1 MTYDYSVVETAGLT
15 QGEFA
20 KMVQMSRVTVN
31 RWIKTSAGPTRTNDQ
46 QTVLR
51 ALKMLT
57 VAVKLGILPDA
68 LPPRT
73 RGVSSH
79 RQEAIDGA
87 LEQVKQRVAEIRAQR
102 GA

>member
-1 MTYDYSVVETAGLT
+1 MTYDYSPIAAAGLT

-20 KMVQMSRVTVN
+20 KLIGMSRITVN
-31 RWIKTSAGPTRTNDQ
+31 KWAMSETGPARINDQ
-46 QTVLR
+46 QTVR
-51 ALKMLT
+51 RTLKMLA

-102 GA
+102 GE